1 MHSLSQYLLTTS
13 QNLNPNRRHG
23 SHHQQF
29 ESDHHW
35 SRYSLLYISYALK
48 KSADSC
54 SIGPAGCALAHGL
67 KKAGISYSI
76 YDKGEDVYRHRHWA
90 FTLGWAQPYL
100 CDLLPEELSAQINS
114 CQVDPYVDC
123 ATIKEDR
130 IVIYNGGTREEAFT
144 FPIPKAREINI
155 RKLRVLCAEKLKVQ
169 YGMKFQRYETL
180 QDGGVK
186 VFFEDGSMDTADIV
200 IGIDG
205 AMSKVRQ
212 CLLGRKAD
220 MNILPFALMN
230 FNASYTAEQARFI
243 KDRLH
248 PLVDIAI
255 HPARHYIRVNVL
267 DMPDQEDATKWTFQI
282 LSTWPLKYVEDHDN
296 EVDRLKRLKEHVKKA
311 RWAEPY
317 KSAIEWIPEDT
328 EVLRDQLK
336 IWKTV
341 PWDNQGG
348 RVTLCG
354 DAAHAMTFRKNLFL
368 KKNVERGSVLML
380 NSDRGQGANNAF
392 YSAHCLVEAL
402 KSVQAG
408 STTLEDA
415 IIAYDES
422 IWKRGANE
430 VQISKAQT
438 FFTHDGLENFI
449 NSPVMKLGTKPSHA
463 AKSEGYE

>member
-1 MHSLSQYLLTTS
+1 MELVKIHIYDESLQLL
-13 QNLNPNRRHG
+13 
-23 SHHQQF
+23 
-29 ESDHHW
+29 
-35 SRYSLLYISYALK
+35 I
-48 KSADSC
+48 

-67 KKAGISYSI
+67 RKAGIEFSI
-76 YDKGEDVYRHRHWA
+76 YDKGADVYRHRHWA
-90 FTLGWAQPYL
+90 FTLGWARPYL
-100 CDLLPEELSAQINS
+100 FDMLPEELSAQINS

-123 ATIKEDR
+123 AAIKEDR
-130 IVIYNGGTREEAFT
+130 IVIYNGETREEAFA

-155 RKLRVLCAEKLKVQ
+155 RKLRVLCAEQLNVQ
-169 YGMKFQRYETL
+169 YGMKFQRYETI
-180 QDGGVK
+180 DKGGVK
-186 VFFEDGSMDTADIV
+186 VFFEDGSVDEGDIV

-220 MNILPFALMN
+220 MDILPFALMN

-255 HPARHYIRVNVL
+255 HPAGHYIRANIL
-267 DMPDQEDATKWTFQI
+267 DMPDQEDPTKWTFQI

-296 EVDRLKRLKEHVKKA
+296 EVDRLKRLKEHVREA
-311 RWAEPY
+311 EWAEPY

-341 PWDNQGG
+341 SWDNQDG

-354 DAAHAMTFRKNLFL
+354 DAAHAMTFRKLLIRISFHWTNEELP
-368 KKNVERGSVLML
+368 
-380 NSDRGQGANNAF
+380 DRGQGANNAF

-408 STTLEDA
+408 TSTLKDA
-415 IIAYDES
+415 ITTYDEN

-449 NSPVMKLGTKPSHA
+449 NSPVIKLGTKPSHA
-463 AKSEGYE
+463 AKTEGYQ

>member
-1 MHSLSQYLLTTS
+1 MGLVFNSMKVIIV
-13 QNLNPNRRHG
+13 G
-23 SHHQQF
+23 
-29 ESDHHW
+29 
-35 SRYSLLYISYALK
+35 A
-48 KSADSC
+48 
-54 SIGPAGCALAHGL
+54 GPAGCALAHGL
-67 KKAGISYSI
+67 KKAGISFSI
-76 YDKGEDVYRHRHWA
+76 YDKGADVYRHRHWA
-90 FTLGWAQPYL
+90 FTLGWARPYL
-100 CDLLPEELSAQINS
+100 FDMLPEELSAQINS
-114 CQVDPYVDC
+114 CQVDPYIDC
-123 ATIKEDR
+123 AEIKEDR
-130 IVIYNGGTREEAFT
+130 IVIYNGQTREEAFA

-155 RKLRVLCAEKLKVQ
+155 RKLRVLCAEQLDVQ
-169 YGMKFQRYETL
+169 YGKKFQSYETI
-180 QDGGVK
+180 DKGGVK
-186 VFFEDGSMDTADIV
+186 VSFEDGSVDEGDIV

-220 MNILPFALMN
+220 MDILPFALMN

-255 HPARHYIRVNVL
+255 HPAGHYIRANIL
-267 DMPDQEDATKWTFQI
+267 DMPDREDPTKWTFQI
-282 LSTWPLKYVEDHDN
+282 LSTWPLKNVEDHDN
-296 EVDRLKRLKEHVKKA
+296 EVGRLRRLKEHVRKA
-311 RWAEPY
+311 GWAEPY

-354 DAAHAMTFRKNLFL
+354 DAAHAMTFH
-368 KKNVERGSVLML
+368 
-380 NSDRGQGANNAF
+380 RGQGANNAF

-402 KSVQAG
+402 KAVQAG
-408 STTLEDA
+408 SSTLRDA
-415 IIAYDES
+415 ITAYDES

-449 NSPVMKLGTKPSHA
+449 NSPVIKLGTKPSHA
-463 AKSEGYE
+463 AKTEGYQ

>member
-1 MHSLSQYLLTTS
+1 M
-13 QNLNPNRRHG
+13 
-23 SHHQQF
+23 
-29 ESDHHW
+29 
-35 SRYSLLYISYALK
+35 
-48 KSADSC
+48 
-54 SIGPAGCALAHGL
+54 
-67 KKAGISYSI
+67 
-76 YDKGEDVYRHRHWA
+76 
-90 FTLGWAQPYL
+90 
-100 CDLLPEELSAQINS
+100 LPEELSKQINS

-123 ATIKEDR
+123 AAIGEDR
-130 IVIYNGGTREEAFT
+130 IVIYNGETREEAFA

-155 RKLRVLCAEKLKVQ
+155 RKLRVLCAEQLNVQ
-169 YGMKFQRYETL
+169 YGVKFQRYETTK
-180 QDGGVK
+180 DGGVK
-186 VFFEDGSMDTADIV
+186 VFFEDGSMDIGNIV

-212 CLLGRKAD
+212 CLLGRQGD
-220 MNILPFALMN
+220 MDILPFALMN

-255 HPARHYIRVNVL
+255 HPAGHYIRANVL
-267 DMPDQEDATKWTFQI
+267 DMPDQEDPTKWTFQI
-282 LSTWPLKYVEDHDN
+282 LSTWPLKAVEDHDN

-311 RWAEPY
+311 GWAEPY

-354 DAAHAMTFRKNLFL
+354 DAAHAMTFRTFL
-368 KKNVERGSVLML
+368 THSTQKGFVLTL
-380 NSDRGQGANNAF
+380 IPDRGQGANNAF

-408 STTLEDA
+408 SSTLKEA
-415 IIAYDES
+415 ITAYDES
-422 IWKRGANE
+422 IWIRGANE

-463 AKSEGYE
+463 AKSEGYQ